1 MIERDDPEMRRA
13 DFEGASGSLD
23 ERVAAALAKV
33 SLAAR
38 HELRRAAARE
48 GLSAVQAQV
57 LAALVR
63 ERDSEMGTLAARLGL
78 TAPTVT
84 DAVAALERRGLVRRR
99 EDPEDRRR
107 VLVRA
112 TARGRRLGVEM
123 SLWPDL
129 FRESIGALAP
139 GEKEVLFRFLVRLIV
154 SLLRKGVIQDA
165 RMCAT
170 CAYFRPDVRAD
181 RRYPHYCAL
190 ADVPLGPATLRVDC
204 PEHRPAGVAASELQE
219 ESR

>member
-1 MIERDDPEMRRA
+1 MIRRSKQQRRRA
-13 DFEGASGSLD
+13 FERTSGPLD
-23 ERVAAALAKV
+23 ERLAAALAKV

-57 LAALVR
+57 LIVLAR
-63 ERDSEMGTLAARLGL
+63 EGPLEMGDLAGRLGL

-84 DAVAALERRGLVRRR
+84 DAVAALERRGLVRRQ
-99 EDPEDRRR
+99 EDPQDRRR

-112 TARGRRLGVEM
+112 AARGRQLGAEM

-129 FRESIGALAP
+129 FREAIGALAP
-139 GEKEVLFRFLVRLIV
+139 GEKKVLFRFLVRLIV
-154 SLLRKGVIQDA
+154 SLVRKGVVQNA

-170 CAYFRPDVRAD
+170 CTYFRPKVRAD
-181 RRYPHYCAL
+181 RRYPHHCAL
-190 ADVPLGPATLRVDC
+190 ADVPLGPETLRVEC
-204 PEHRPAGVAASELQE
+204 PDHQPAAAAAAFE
-219 ESR
+219 EAL